1 MGGITMRLQISKSK
15 NAQSFYVIRSCYI
28 NGKHSSKV
36 VEKLGTYEELK
47 KKHDDTVAWAKEYIQ
62 QLNELEKEQKR
73 EIVIHFKQSKPIPM
87 DKQLQFSGGYLF
99 LQSLYHQ
106 LGLPAICQDIS
117 SRYKFKFNLNECLSR
132 LIYIRI
138 LYPSSKLSSY
148 EYSKKMLEPHQME
161 LHHLYRSL
169 GILSA
174 EDSFIQSQLYANSE
188 RLCAQNSKVLY
199 YDCTNFFFEIE
210 QEDGIRQY
218 GPSKEHR
225 SSLIVEMGLFMDGD
239 GIPLAYCLH
248 SGDTNEQVTLQ
259 PLEEKIVHDFN
270 LSRFIVCTDGGISSL
285 SNRKFNTRGERAFV
299 TTQSI
304 KNLKAHLKQWALDPK
319 GWKMSGTKKEY
330 DLTDLDALGPEYEEM
345 TFFKDRW
352 IQEDGLEQHL
362 IVTFSL
368 KYRHYQQNIREQ
380 QIQRASNGISTH
392 SKSLKAYGTNDY
404 KRFVK
409 KTKITV
415 DGEVAKK
422 ELYEM
427 DDERIRKESQYD
439 GFYAVCISLDES
451 PEVII
456 RINQRRWE
464 IEESFRLM
472 KTEFKARSVYLSRED
487 RIRAHFLICFLS
499 LTLYRLLEKKLGNS
513 YTPRELIH
521 TLQDMNFLQ
530 LPIDDYVPAYTRT
543 EITDAIQNAFGFRT
557 DYEVLSEKQM
567 KKILR
572 TTKKI

>member
-270 LSRFIVCTDGGISSL
+270 LSRFIVCTDGGIFL
-285 SNRKFNTRGERAFV
+285 SFQPEIQYPWGTR
-299 TTQSI
+299 
-304 KNLKAHLKQWALDPK
+304 LCDDPVHKEFK
-319 GWKMSGTKKEY
+319 GSFKTMG
-330 DLTDLDALGPEYEEM
+330 LGPEGME
-345 TFFKDRW
+345 
-352 IQEDGLEQHL
+352 
-362 IVTFSL
+362 
-368 KYRHYQQNIREQ
+368 
-380 QIQRASNGISTH
+380 
-392 SKSLKAYGTNDY
+392 
-404 KRFVK
+404 
-409 KTKITV
+409 TV
-415 DGEVAKK
+415 GNQ
-422 ELYEM
+422 
-427 DDERIRKESQYD
+427 ERI
-439 GFYAVCISLDES
+439 
-451 PEVII
+451 
-456 RINQRRWE
+456 
-464 IEESFRLM
+464 
-472 KTEFKARSVYLSRED
+472 
-487 RIRAHFLICFLS
+487 
-499 LTLYRLLEKKLGNS
+499 
-513 YTPRELIH
+513 
-521 TLQDMNFLQ
+521 
-530 LPIDDYVPAYTRT
+530 
-543 EITDAIQNAFGFRT
+543 
-557 DYEVLSEKQM
+557 
-567 KKILR
+567 
-572 TTKKI
+572 

>member
-1 MGGITMRLQISKSK
+1 MVDAFHIKSGHITHDALHWPIDLHFRHEQVGKYPRWIASLLVPVVLGFALDSRNPTAFVGIGIGQDNLFVQP
-15 NAQSFYVIRSCYI
+15 SFYVIRSCYI

-259 PLEEKIVHDFN
+259 PLH
-270 LSRFIVCTDGGISSL
+270 
-285 SNRKFNTRGERAFV
+285 
-299 TTQSI
+299 
-304 KNLKAHLKQWALDPK
+304 
-319 GWKMSGTKKEY
+319 
-330 DLTDLDALGPEYEEM
+330 
-345 TFFKDRW
+345 
-352 IQEDGLEQHL
+352 
-362 IVTFSL
+362 
-368 KYRHYQQNIREQ
+368 
-380 QIQRASNGISTH
+380 
-392 SKSLKAYGTNDY
+392 
-404 KRFVK
+404 
-409 KTKITV
+409 
-415 DGEVAKK
+415 
-422 ELYEM
+422 
-427 DDERIRKESQYD
+427 
-439 GFYAVCISLDES
+439 
-451 PEVII
+451 
-456 RINQRRWE
+456 
-464 IEESFRLM
+464 
-472 KTEFKARSVYLSRED
+472 
-487 RIRAHFLICFLS
+487 
-499 LTLYRLLEKKLGNS
+499 
-513 YTPRELIH
+513 
-521 TLQDMNFLQ
+521 
-530 LPIDDYVPAYTRT
+530 
-543 EITDAIQNAFGFRT
+543 
-557 DYEVLSEKQM
+557 
-567 KKILR
+567 
-572 TTKKI
+572 